1 MSEETELKEVN
12 LKEALK
18 ELDKVEIDNS
28 LISEVEN
35 LYEVEL
41 SDELKKIISL
51 NKEGAFYNDMEF
63 LQGLSSDDILDESDE
78 LIAECTELDLLPL
91 FDIGENI
98 YIVYN
103 LQKNCWSKFNSSEE
117 DLFEET
123 QNLLDYLK

>member
-1 MSEETELKEVN
+1 MSNETS

-18 ELDKVEIDNS
+18 ELDKVEIDIS
-28 LISEVEN
+28 LISEIEN

-41 SDELKKIISL
+41 PDELKKIISL
-51 NKEGAFYNDMEF
+51 NKEGVLYNDMEY
-63 LQGLSSDDILDESDE
+63 LQGLSSDDILDESDD
-78 LIAECTELDLLPL
+78 LAAECTELDLLPL

-117 DLFEET
+117 DLFDEAK
-123 QNLLDYLK
+123 NLLEYLK

>member
-1 MSEETELKEVN
+1 MSNEVSLK
-12 LKEALK
+12 KALK

-28 LISEVEN
+28 LISEIED

-51 NKEGAFYNDMEF
+51 NKEGVLYNDMEY
-63 LQGLSSDDILDESDE
+63 LQGLSSDDILDESDD
-78 LIAECTELDLLPL
+78 LAAECTELDLLPL

-103 LQKNCWSKFNSSEE
+103 LQKNCWSKFNYSEE
-117 DLFEET
+117 DLFDET

>member
-1 MSEETELKEVN
+1 MSEETN

-28 LISEVEN
+28 LISEIEN

-41 SDELKKIISL
+41 PDELKKIISL
-51 NKEGAFYNDMEF
+51 NKEGVLYNDMEY
-63 LQGLSSDDILDESDE
+63 LQGLSSEDILDESDDF
-78 LIAECTELDLLPL
+78 ASECTELDLLPL

>member
-1 MSEETELKEVN
+1 MCKETS

-18 ELDKVEIDNS
+18 ELDKVQIDDS
-28 LISEVEN
+28 LISEIEN

-41 SDELKKIISL
+41 PDELKKIISL
-51 NKEGAFYNDMEF
+51 NKEGVLYNDMEY
-63 LQGLSSDDILDESDE
+63 LQGLSSDDILDESDD
-78 LIAECTELDLLPL
+78 LAAECTELDLLPL

-103 LQKNCWSKFNSSEE
+103 LQKNCWSKFNYSEE
-117 DLFEET
+117 DLFDET

>member
-1 MSEETELKEVN
+1 MCKETS

-18 ELDKVEIDNS
+18 ELDKVQIDDS
-28 LISEVEN
+28 LISEIEN

-41 SDELKKIISL
+41 PDELKKIISL
-51 NKEGAFYNDMEF
+51 NKEGVLYNDMEY
-63 LQGLSSDDILDESDE
+63 LQGLSSDDILDESDD
-78 LIAECTELDLLPL
+78 LAAECTELDLLPL

-117 DLFEET
+117 DLFDET
-123 QNLLDYLK
+123 PNLLEYLK